1 MSILFFALYKLNQ
14 LKILKNIHELQ
25 RFCYH
30 NKVCV
35 IKFVASYFNLT
46 VLHHKMICGQLFS
59 IILMFQIIFITRI
72 AISIF
77 KTKFEYKKS
86 KQRNQKLQKGQ
97 VRLQKGQAG
106 YKKEKKGSNFA
117 LRPICTIHH
126 VLCGRDYAVVKLGL
140 KFSSSEYFR
149 AEQLFLRVLTQCS
162 SRWFQPKVERQR
174 EKIASPE
181 NIP

>member
-106 YKKEKKGSNFA
+106 YKKDKQVTKRTSRLQKGKKG
-117 LRPICTIHH
+117 
-126 VLCGRDYAVVKLGL
+126 
-140 KFSSSEYFR
+140 E
-149 AEQLFLRVLTQCS
+149 
-162 SRWFQPKVERQR
+162 
-174 EKIASPE
+174 
-181 NIP
+181 